1 MNVIKFP
8 LFLIVMLCITMA
20 CDNHAKKDSQKEK
33 STEITQSEKQASVPA
48 SVANYIDA
56 FLAEEDTIS
65 VERKAQLQK
74 IAVYIEE
81 QAKSNTPVNLTF
93 ICTHNSRRSHMSQI
107 WAQTAAIFYNIPN
120 VNCFSGGTEATA
132 FNPRSVR
139 ALRAAGYEIEQQD
152 ETNNPVYK
160 VIIDDKQHF
169 LNGFSKKFSDTPNPQ
184 KDFAAVM
191 TCSNADKA
199 CPIVAGATA
208 RFAIPYLDPK
218 VADNTDEEE
227 NKYNERCK
235 QIAIEMFYLFSKVE
249 V

>member
-1 MNVIKFP
+1 MNVIKFASS
-8 LFLIVMLCITMA
+8 FMIMLCISMA
-20 CDNHAKKDSQKEK
+20 CDNHVKKGAKREM
-33 STEITQSEKQASVPA
+33 SEEVTHDAKQASVSA

-65 VERKAQLQK
+65 ADRKAQLEK
-74 IAVYIEE
+74 IAKYIEE
-81 QAKSNTPVNLTF
+81 KAKVNAPANLTF

-107 WAQTAAIFYNIPN
+107 WAQTASVYYNIPN

-139 ALRAAGYEIEQQD
+139 ALRTSGFEIEQTD
-152 ETNNPVYK
+152 ESKNPVYNVYFDSEK
-160 VIIDDKQHF
+160 NF
-169 LNGFSKKFSDTPNPQ
+169 LKGFSKKYSDASNPQ
-184 KDFAAVM
+184 QDFAAVM

-199 CPIVAGATA
+199 CPLVVGADA

-227 NKYNERCK
+227 RKYNERCR
-235 QIAIEMFYLFSKVE
+235 QIATEMFYLFSE
-249 V
+249 VKL